1 MLNNVTLVG
10 RLTSDL
16 ELKEVNDRKVADIT
30 VAVPRSYKNANG
42 EYDTDFIRC
51 TIWGEIAANT
61 AEYCHKGDVVG
72 IRGSLQTDSYE
83 DAEGNKK
90 YVTKVNVDKLSF
102 LSTKKVDEKEA

>member
-16 ELKEVNDRKVADIT
+16 ELKEVNEKKVADVTI
-30 VAVPRSYKNANG
+30 AVQRPYKNTEGVYEA
-42 EYDTDFIRC
+42 DFIRC
-51 TIWGEIAANT
+51 TIWGDMASNT
-61 AEYCHKGDVVG
+61 AEYCKKGDLIG

-83 DAEGNKK
+83 DSEGNKK

-102 LSTKKVDEKEA
+102 LSTKKTDEKEA